1 MNVRDVQLPSEG
13 TPLPPSETTEPKPA
27 GKPGRKP
34 PPLASVPRSQ
44 ALPLS
49 FAQQR
54 LWFIDQLA
62 PGSHTYN
69 VPFFARLKGPLDVS
83 VLERSLAELVRRH
96 ESLRTTFTLVNG
108 QPVQR
113 IAPEHEFV
121 LPVERLEGVAEGE
134 REEVLRRLAEEEA
147 RRPFDLEK
155 GPMLR
160 ARLLR
165 VAEDDHVLLLSKH
178 HIVSDMWSLSQ
189 LERELSALYQSYV
202 RGEEP
207 SLPALSVQYAD
218 YATWQREWLKGEV
231 LETQLAWWK
240 QQLAGAPPVLELPTD
255 RPRPLV
261 QSARGAAR
269 RVMLSPVLSGAVKEL
284 SRKEAV
290 TPFMT
295 LLAGFHALLA
305 RYSGQTDIVVGSPI
319 SGRNRREV
327 EGLIGFFA
335 NTLALR
341 VDGSGDVCFRELL
354 GRVRK
359 TCLGAYAHQDLPFE
373 QLVDALQ
380 PVRDLSRSP
389 LFQVFFVQQG
399 SVPCAA
405 LELPGVSASEL
416 VVESGVSR
424 FDLTLF
430 VRETPE
436 GWLCIWEYST
446 DLYDEATVERMAAHY
461 VRLLEGAIA
470 RPEQRVSALPL
481 LSEEE
486 RWRVLVEWNQTR
498 TEYPREASVHELFE
512 EQVACRPGAV
522 AVEYEGR
529 RLTYAELNWRA
540 NQVARHLKKLGVTVG
555 TRVGLC
561 AGRSVE
567 LVVATLGILKAG
579 GAYVPLDPTYPA
591 ERLAFMVEDTAV
603 PVVLVQP
610 ELVSKL
616 PPVSAQVVELTEAS
630 FASESGENL
639 SQRVAPEAMAYVMY
653 TSGSTGK
660 PKGVCIPHRGIV
672 RLVRNTEYIQVTAE
686 DRVAQMSNTAFDAST
701 FELWGA
707 LLNGGRL
714 VGVPKEVALSP
725 RALAA
730 FVREQQVSVMF
741 VTTALFNQVAAE
753 CPDAF
758 RTAKYVLFGGEAA
771 DPRWVK
777 EVLEKGAPEHLV
789 NGYGPTEVTTFTC
802 CYGMQEPGQVGH
814 SVPIGRPVSNTEVY
828 VLDERM
834 QPVPVGVVGEL
845 YVGGDGLAL
854 GYLNR
859 PELTAEKF
867 VAHPFSTEPEARLY
881 RTGDLVR
888 YRPDGNLEY
897 MGRRDEQVKVR
908 GFRIEL
914 GEVEAALSKHPGVGE
929 VVVTAR
935 DEGPGGKRLVAY
947 VVPRE
952 GQEVDAGALRALLK
966 QTLPEHMVPSAF
978 VWLEALPLTPNGKVD
993 RKALPAPEAEA
1004 PTREGYVAP
1013 RTELEQRI
1021 ADIWATLL
1029 KQQRVGA
1036 HDNFFELGGHSLL
1049 ATQVATRLREAL
1061 QRELPVRVLFE
1072 APTVAELAQRLESAA
1087 GGSQGVQPP
1096 PLVPMPKDGE
1106 LPLSFAQ
1113 QRLWFI
1119 EQFAPGGFAY
1129 NLPFVTR
1136 LKGQLDVAALERSL
1150 AELMRRHEA
1159 LRTTFTQVDGQP
1171 VQRVAAELTLTLP
1184 VERLEELPQEARSGA
1199 VQRRVEEEFRR
1210 GFNLEKGPLV
1220 RVLLLRVTA
1229 EEHVLVLVMH
1239 HIVGDGW
1246 SLGVLVRELS
1256 ALYEAFSTGV
1266 EPALAALPV
1275 QYGDYARWQR
1285 EWLKGEVLETQ
1296 LSWWKQRLAGAPPAL
1311 ELPTDR
1317 PRPPVQTFRGAT
1329 LAVRLPAALSGAIR
1343 ELNRREGV
1351 TPFMTFLAAYQ
1362 ALLARYSGQTD
1373 IVVGSPIAGRTQR
1386 ELEGLIGF
1394 FVNTLALRVDAPA
1407 NTSFR
1412 ELLVRTREA
1421 CLGAYAHQDMPFEQ
1435 LVNALHPVRDL
1446 SRPALFQV
1454 MFALQESSPA
1464 LSLSGV
1470 SSEEVAFEPGLAKFE
1485 LTLFV
1490 REGAEGWVSQWEYNT
1505 DLFDGATVERM
1516 AAHYVRLLEGALAR
1530 PEQRLSELP
1539 LLSEEERRRVLVEW
1553 NQTRTEYPREASV
1566 HELFEEQVACR
1577 PGAVAVEYEGRRL
1590 TYAELNWR
1598 ANQVARHL
1606 KRLGVTV
1613 GTRVGLCAGRSVEL
1627 VVATLGILKA
1637 GGAYVPLDPTYPA
1650 ERLAFMVE
1658 DTAVPVVLVQPEL
1671 MSKLPPVSAQ
1681 VVELTEASCASE
1693 SGENLSQR
1701 VAPEAMAYV
1710 MYTSGSTGKPKGV
1723 CIPHRGI
1730 VRTVRNTNHV
1740 RFTEQDRVAQMS
1752 NTAFDASTFELWGAL
1767 LNGATLLGVPKEVA
1781 LSPRAL
1787 AAFVREQQVSVMFVT
1802 TALFNQVAAE
1812 CPDAFRTAKYV
1823 LFGGEAADP
1832 RWVKEVLEKGA
1843 PEHLVNGYGPTEVTT
1858 FTCCYGMQE
1867 PGQVG
1872 HSVPIGRPV
1881 SNTEVYVLDERMQP
1895 VPVGVV
1901 GELYA
1906 GGDGLALGYLNRP
1919 ELTAEKFV
1927 AHPFS
1932 TEPEARLYRTG
1943 DLVRYRPD
1951 GNLEYMG
1958 RRDEQVKVRGFR
1970 IELGEVEAAL
1980 SKHPGVGEVVVTAR
1994 DEGPGG
2000 KRLVAYV
2007 VPREGQEVDAGAL
2020 RALLKQTLPEHMV
2033 PSAFVWLE
2041 ALPLTPNGKVDRKA
2055 LPAPE
2060 AEAPTREGY
2069 VAPRT
2074 ELEQRIADIWAP
2086 LLKQQRVGAHD
2097 NFFELG
2103 GHSLLAT
2110 QVATRLREALQR
2122 ELPVRVLFEAPTV
2135 AELAARLESMPGGQQ
2150 GRQLA
2155 PLVPVPREGG
2165 LPLSFAQ
2172 QRLWFIEQLEPGGF
2186 TYNVPYAVRLKG
2198 QLDVSAL
2205 DRSLREI
2212 VRRHE
2217 SLRTTFV
2224 QVDGRPV
2231 QRIASEQRLTLRV
2244 ERLEGQ
2250 SSDAVRL
2257 RVEQEARRPFEL
2269 ETGPLVRAVLLR
2281 AAADEHVL
2289 VLVMHHIACDVWSL
2303 DLLLR
2308 ELETLYR
2315 AFSSGTEPA
2324 LLPLPVQYADY
2335 ATWQREWLKGEVLE
2349 EQLSWWKQQLAGA
2362 PPVLELPTDRPRPA
2376 VQTFRGTYLA
2386 MPLPPALSAA
2396 VKKLSHEEGVTQ
2408 FMAFLAAYQALLARY
2423 SGQADIVVGS
2433 PISGRNRREVEGL
2446 IGFFLN
2452 TLALRVDVSDD
2463 VSFRVLLRR
2472 VRESC
2477 LGAYAHQDL
2486 PFEQLVDALQPVRDL
2501 SRSPLFQVMFVY
2513 QTALTAMA
2521 LPGVSV
2527 DEFAFQPGMA
2537 KFDLTLFVR
2546 ETPNGLV
2553 SLWEYNTDL
2562 YDEATVERMAAHYV
2576 RLLEGAV
2583 SNPEQRV
2590 SALPLMGE
2598 EERRR
2603 VVVEFND
2610 TAVLHAPARGV
2621 HELFEAWA
2629 DRTPEA
2635 VAVSFGEE
2643 RLTYG
2648 ELNRKANRL
2657 AHHLRTLGVG
2667 PDVPVGLCVK
2677 RSLELAVG
2685 VLGVLKAGGAYVPL
2699 DPAYPAE
2706 RLALMLNASR
2716 APVLLTQQALKDTL
2730 PASEARR
2737 LYLDADEGAWAG
2749 SSEANPESV
2758 SGPEVLAYVI
2768 YTSGSTG
2775 VPKGVAMHHRP
2786 LLNLMR
2792 WQVERSKAK
2801 KTLQFSALSF
2811 DVSFQELFSTWG
2823 AGGELVLIPEE
2834 LRLEARALLER
2845 MESSGVE
2852 RLFLPFVALQNLAEV
2867 ADREGLAPSRLK
2879 EIITAGEQL
2888 RVTPALRRLMKKL
2901 GGVLEN
2907 QYGPTE
2913 THVATAYRLEGS
2925 PENWPELPSIGKP
2938 IANTSVHLLDGN
2950 GEPVPVGVPGELHIG
2965 GAAVARGYLHR
2976 PELTQEKFV
2985 PDVLGVAPGR
2995 RLYRTGDYARYQAD
3009 GNLEFLGRRDAQVK
3023 VRGFRIELA
3032 EVEAALARHPTVKDV
3047 AVVAR
3052 EVSADGK
3059 RLVAY
3064 VVGQDGQAP
3073 AAGELKRFLKERL
3086 PEYMVPQFF
3095 VSLESFPLTPSGKV
3109 DRKSLPT
3116 PDVEIAREEFVAPR
3130 TELEQRVADLW
3141 ASLLGQ
3147 GRVGAHDNFFEL
3159 GGHSLLA
3166 MQVTSRL
3173 REELRVE
3180 LPVRVLFESPT
3191 VAELAQRLESMP
3203 GGKQELRPP
3212 PLVPMPRD
3220 GALPLSF
3227 AQQRLWFLDRFD
3239 SRSSLYN
3246 LALVLHLEGVLDVC
3260 ALERSFRVLVQRH
3273 EALRTTFQ
3281 QGEQGVFQVI
3291 SPTVELPLTVVDLRE
3306 LPEANREEEARRL
3319 FNEEVLRPFDLKV
3332 GPLLRV
3338 TLLRLGEAE
3347 HVLVLAMHHIVSDG
3361 WSMGV
3366 LARELKALYEAFLA
3380 GKESPLE
3387 ALPIQYADYATWQR
3401 EWLDGEVLRSR
3412 LSWWRQQ
3419 LEGATPVLEL
3429 PTDRPRPPVLRYR
3442 GALHYLTLPLALAEG
3457 LRKLS
3462 HQEGVTLFMTLLAGF
3477 QALLHRYSGQD
3488 DICVGSPIAG
3498 RNHAEVEGLIGFF
3511 VNMLVMRA
3519 RVRGD
3524 APFRELLRQVKETA
3538 LGAYAHQELPFEK
3551 LVEEL
3556 KPARDTRRTPLF
3568 QVAFALQNTPSPE
3581 LALPGIVSRSLSL
3594 AGQTSRFDLTLSLR
3608 ETAAGLE
3615 GVVEYNT
3622 DLFEASTID
3631 RMFGHLRMLLEGV
3644 VANPGCRI
3652 GELPL
3657 LSEEERRRVLVE
3669 WNQTRTE
3676 YPRDASVHALF
3687 EEQVERRPGAVAME
3701 SEGARL
3707 TYAELN
3713 RRANQVAW
3721 SLRRL
3726 GVAVGTP
3733 VGLCA
3738 GRSLEMV
3745 VATLGILKAG
3755 GAYVPLDASY
3765 PVERLAFMLEDTAVP
3780 VVLVQPELASKLP
3793 PTKAKVVELSE
3804 EVFAHERGEN
3814 LAEPVGAE
3822 SLAYVMYTSGSTGRP
3837 KGVCIPHRAIVRLV
3851 RDTQFLQVTAED
3863 RFTLMSNTSFDA
3875 ATLELWGALLN
3886 GATLVRVPREV
3897 VLSPRTLAAFLREQ
3911 QASHMFVTTA
3921 LFNRVAAECPDAFQT
3936 MKYVVF
3942 GGEAADPRWVREVLE
3957 KGAPEHLVNGYGPT
3971 ENTTFSTTYEVKA
3984 VPEGATSVPIG
3995 RPISNS
4001 EAYVLDAWM
4010 QPVPVGVAGELYVGG
4025 DGLALEYLNRPELT
4039 AEKFVAHPFS
4049 QKPGAKLYKTGD
4061 VAKYLPDGNLE
4072 YLGRRDA
4079 QVKVRGFRIE
4089 LGEIEAALAKHP
4101 GVGEVVVTV
4110 RDEELGGK
4118 RLVAY
4123 VVPRQEVV
4131 AGALRAFLK
4140 QSLPEQMVPSAFVLL
4155 ESLPLTPNGK
4165 VDREALPAPEAIGEA
4180 REAYVAPR
4188 TELEQV
4194 VAGLWASLLKQPR
4207 VGAREHFFELGG
4219 HSLLAMQAVLRLR
4232 EMLRVDLPVRVL
4244 FEAPTV
4250 AELAVRLE
4258 ALLGERPVFQT
4269 PPLVPVPREGPLPLS
4284 FAQQRL
4290 WFMDRL
4296 SPDSPLYNIYMALRL
4311 DGALDVTVLE
4321 RCFTELVRRHEP
4333 LRTTFQQGQG
4343 GAVQVIAPP
4352 TPLSLTTVDLR
4363 AVPEGT
4369 REEELRRLTTE
4380 ESLRPFN
4387 LTLGPLLRVTLLRL
4401 GEAEH
4406 VLVLVLHHIVS
4417 DGWSMGVLVRELK
4430 ALYEAFLAGKQSP
4443 LEALPIQY
4451 ADYATWQR
4459 EWLDGEVLSTQLAW
4473 WRAQLEG
4480 APTALEL
4487 PTDRPRPAVKT
4498 YRGAVQR
4505 VHLPLALTEGLR
4517 KLSHQEGV
4525 TLFMTLLAG
4534 FQALLHRYS
4543 GQDDICVGSPIA
4555 GRDHAE
4561 VEGLIGFFVNMLVL
4575 RARVKGEAP
4584 FRELLR
4590 QVKETALGAY
4600 AHQEVPFEKLVEE
4613 LKPER
4618 DTRRTPL
4625 FQVLFVLQ
4633 NAPLEELTLP
4643 GLMLQPLSVEGQTA
4657 RYELTLSLQETDAGL
4672 EGGIE
4677 YNTDLFDAETVARM
4691 MAHYTR
4697 LLEGAVARPEQPVAV
4712 LPLLTEEERRQV
4724 LVEWNQT
4731 WTEYPRASI
4740 HSLFEEQVALRPEAV
4755 AAEYEARRLTY
4766 AELNRRANQ
4775 VARSLRRLGV
4785 GKGTLVGLCS
4795 GRSLE
4800 LVVAML
4806 GILKAGGAYVPLDP
4820 SYPQERLAFMLEDTA
4835 VPVVLVRPEL
4845 ASKLPPTKAKVVEL
4859 SEEAFAHERGE
4870 NLEEPVGAES
4880 LAYVMYTS
4888 GSTGKPKG
4896 VCIPH
4901 RGVVRLVRDTC
4912 VLQVTAEDRFTQ
4924 MSNTSFDA
4932 SNLELWGALLNGAT
4946 VVVVPKEVALSPKA
4960 LASFLREKQ
4969 VSVVVLTTALFNQ
4982 VAAECPDAFQT
4993 VPSVMFG
5000 GEAADPRWLREVL
5013 RRSHGVRLL
5022 NLYGPTE
5029 NTTNTTWYEVNEV
5042 PEGATSVPIGR
5053 PVSNTEVYVLD
5064 ERMQLVPVGLTGELY
5079 VGGDGLALGY
5089 LNRPELTAEKFVA
5102 HPFST
5107 EPAARLYRTGDLV
5120 KYLPDGN
5127 LEFLGRRDTQVK
5139 VRGFRIEL
5147 GEIEVALAKH
5157 PSVREAVVAVRD
5169 DGPSGGWLVAYV
5181 VPREG
5186 QEVETAALRSFLK
5199 DSLPEH
5205 LVPSAFVTL
5214 KALPLT
5220 PNGKVDRKALPA
5232 PDMLR
5237 TGRDYVSPES
5247 GLEQSLAAIWAE
5259 VLRLD
5264 RVGAGDN
5271 FFDLGGN
5278 SLLLQAVHV
5287 KVEALV
5293 GREVPMV
5300 ELFQFSTVR
5309 ALAAYLSGASGSV
5322 SVEDSS
5328 AAGGNRREGMRRL
5341 AQHRRGRPGS
5351 N

>member
-1 MNVRDVQLPSEG
+1 M
-13 TPLPPSETTEPKPA
+13 
-27 GKPGRKP
+27 RKP
-34 PPLASVPRSQ
+34 VRRPPPMVPVSRD
-44 ALPLS
+44 APLPLS

-62 PGSHTYN
+62 PGGHTYN
-69 VPFFARLKGPLDVS
+69 VPFFVRLKGSLDVAALQKS
-83 VLERSLAELVRRH
+83 FTGLLRRH

-113 IAPEHEFV
+113 IAPEHGFV
-121 LPVERLEGVAEGE
+121 LPVESLGGVAEGE

-147 RRPFDLEK
+147 RRAFDLEK
-155 GPMLR
+155 GPVIR

-165 VAEDDHVLLLSKH
+165 VTADDHVLLLSKH
-178 HIVSDMWSLSQ
+178 HIVSDMWSLTQ
-189 LERELSALYQSYV
+189 LERDLSALYQAYV

-207 SLPALSVQYAD
+207 ALPALPVQYAD
-218 YATWQREWLKGEV
+218 YAMWQREWLKGEV
-231 LETQLAWWK
+231 LEAHLGWWK

-255 RPRPLV
+255 RPRPPV

-269 RVMLSPVLSGAVKEL
+269 RVMLSPALSGAVKEL
-284 SRKEAV
+284 SSKAAV
-290 TPFMT
+290 TQFMT

-305 RYSGQTDIVVGSPI
+305 RYSGQADIVVGSPI

-327 EGLIGFFA
+327 EGLIGFFT

-341 VDGSGDVCFRELL
+341 VDGSGDMSFRELL
-354 GRVRK
+354 GQVRES
-359 TCLGAYAHQDLPFE
+359 CLGAYAHQELPFE

-380 PVRDLSRSP
+380 PARDLSRSP
-389 LFQVFFVQQG
+389 LFQVFFVHQG

-424 FDLTLF
+424 FDLMLS

-436 GWLCIWEYST
+436 GWLCIWEYNT
-446 DLYDEATVERMAAHY
+446 DLYEEATVERMAAHY
-461 VRLLEGAIA
+461 VRLLEGAVA
-470 RPEQRVSALPL
+470 HPEQKLSALPL
-481 LSEEE
+481 MSEEE
-486 RWRVLVEWNQTR
+486 RRRVVVEFNDTGVLYAPARGVHELFEAWADRRPEAVAVSFGEERLTYGELNRKANRLAHHLRTWGVGPDVPVGLCVKRSLELAVGVLGILKAGGAYVPLDPAYPAERLALMLNASRAPVLLTQKMLEDSLPASEAKRLYLEADESTWAGCSEANPESVSGPEALAYVIYTSGSTGVPKGVAMHHRPLLNLMRWQVERSGAKRTLQFSALSFDVSFQELFSTWGAGGELVLIAEEMRLEARALLEKMESSGVERLYLPFVALQNLAEVADREGLAPSRLREVITAGEQLRVTPALRGWLGRMKGCVLENQYGPTETHVATAYRMEGEPEKWPELPSIGKPIANTSVHLLDGNGEPVPVGVPGELYIGGVAVARGYLHRPELTQEKFVPDVFGVRGERLYRTGDYARYLADGNIEFLGRRDAQVKVRGFRIELAEVEAALARHPSVKDVAVVAREVGAGGKQLVAYVVGKEGQAPGAGELKSFLKERLPEYMVPSAFVRLESFPLTPSGKVDRKSLPAPEMEATGTQYVAPRTVMEEVVAGVWAPLLSLGRVGAHDNFFELGGHSLLATQVASRLREVLQLDVPVRLLFESATVAELAQRLESAVGGGRGTRPPPLVPMPSDGELPLSFAQQRLWFIEQFAPGGFAYNLPFVTRLKGKLEVAALERSLTELMRRHEALRTTFAQVDGKPVQRVAAESALALPVESLEALPEGERARELQRRVEEEFRRAFDLEMGPLVRALLLRVTVEEHVLVLVMHHIIGDGWSLGVLVRELAELYEAFSSGAEPALAALPVQYADYALWQREWLKGEVLEAQLSWWKGRLAGAPTALELPTDRPRPAVQSFRGATLAVRLPAELSGVIRELNRREGVTPFMTFLAAYQALLARYSGQRDIVVGSPIAGRTQREMEGLIGFFVNTLALRVDATGEVGFRTLLRRVREACLGAYAHQDMPFEQLVNALHPVRDLSRPALFQVMFALQEPSPTLSLTGVSSEEVTFEAGLAKFELTLFVREGAEGWESQWEYNTDLFDEGTVARMAAHYVRLLESALASPERRIDELPLLTEEERRQLLVEWNQTR
-498 TEYPREASVHELFE
+498 TEYPREASVHALFE
-512 EQVACRPGAV
+512 EQVEHRPAAV
-522 AVEYEGR
+522 AVEYEGK
-529 RLTYAELNWRA
+529 RLTYAELNGRA
-540 NQVARHLKKLGVTVG
+540 NQVARALRRLGVTVG

-591 ERLAFMVEDTAV
+591 ERLSFMVEDTAV
-603 PVVLVQP
+603 PVVLAQP

-616 PPVSAQVVELTEAS
+616 PPVSAKVVELTEAS
-630 FASESGENL
+630 FASESGEDL
-639 SQRVAPEAMAYVMY
+639 GQRVAPEALAYVMY
-653 TSGSTGK
+653 TSGSTGR

-672 RLVRNTEYIQVTAE
+672 RTVRNTNYVRFTER
-686 DRVAQMSNTAFDAST
+686 DRVTQMSNTAFDAST

-707 LLNGGRL
+707 LLNGATL
-714 VGVPKEVALSP
+714 LGVPREVALSP
-725 RALAA
+725 KALAA
-730 FVREQQVSVMF
+730 FLREQQASVVF

-802 CYGMQEPGQVGH
+802 CYGMREPGQVGQV
-814 SVPIGRPVSNTEVY
+814 VPIGRPVSNTDVY

-834 QPVPVGVVGEL
+834 QPVPLGVVGEL
-845 YVGGDGLAL
+845 YAGGDGLAL
-854 GYLNR
+854 GYLDR

-867 VAHPFSTEPEARLY
+867 VAHPFSAEPEARLY

-888 YRPDGNLEY
+888 YRPDGSLEY
-897 MGRRDEQVKVR
+897 LGRRDAQVKVR

-914 GEVEAALSKHPGVGE
+914 GEVEAALAKHPGVGE

-935 DEGPGGKRLVAY
+935 EDGPGGKRLVAY

-952 GQEVDAGALRALLK
+952 GQEVGAGALRALLK

-978 VWLEALPLTPNGKVD
+978 VVLEALPLTPNGKVD
-993 RKALPAPEAEA
+993 RKALPAPEAEGTA
-1004 PTREGYVAP
+1004 REGYVAP
-1013 RTELEQRI
+1013 RTELELVV
-1021 ADIWATLL
+1021 ADIWAPLL
-1029 KQQRVGA
+1029 KQRVGA
-1036 HDNFFELGGHSLL
+1036 LDNFFELGGHSLL
-1049 ATQVATRLREAL
+1049 AAQVATRLREVL
-1061 QRELPVRVLFE
+1061 QRELPL
-1072 APTVAELAQRLESAA
+1072 
-1087 GGSQGVQPP
+1087 
-1096 PLVPMPKDGE
+1096 
-1106 LPLSFAQ
+1106 
-1113 QRLWFI
+1113 
-1119 EQFAPGGFAY
+1119 
-1129 NLPFVTR
+1129 
-1136 LKGQLDVAALERSL
+1136 
-1150 AELMRRHEA
+1150 
-1159 LRTTFTQVDGQP
+1159 
-1171 VQRVAAELTLTLP
+1171 
-1184 VERLEELPQEARSGA
+1184 
-1199 VQRRVEEEFRR
+1199 
-1210 GFNLEKGPLV
+1210 
-1220 RVLLLRVTA
+1220 
-1229 EEHVLVLVMH
+1229 
-1239 HIVGDGW
+1239 
-1246 SLGVLVRELS
+1246 
-1256 ALYEAFSTGV
+1256 
-1266 EPALAALPV
+1266 
-1275 QYGDYARWQR
+1275 
-1285 EWLKGEVLETQ
+1285 
-1296 LSWWKQRLAGAPPAL
+1296 
-1311 ELPTDR
+1311 
-1317 PRPPVQTFRGAT
+1317 
-1329 LAVRLPAALSGAIR
+1329 
-1343 ELNRREGV
+1343 
-1351 TPFMTFLAAYQ
+1351 
-1362 ALLARYSGQTD
+1362 
-1373 IVVGSPIAGRTQR
+1373 
-1386 ELEGLIGF
+1386 
-1394 FVNTLALRVDAPA
+1394 
-1407 NTSFR
+1407 
-1412 ELLVRTREA
+1412 
-1421 CLGAYAHQDMPFEQ
+1421 
-1435 LVNALHPVRDL
+1435 
-1446 SRPALFQV
+1446 
-1454 MFALQESSPA
+1454 
-1464 LSLSGV
+1464 
-1470 SSEEVAFEPGLAKFE
+1470 
-1485 LTLFV
+1485 
-1490 REGAEGWVSQWEYNT
+1490 
-1505 DLFDGATVERM
+1505 
-1516 AAHYVRLLEGALAR
+1516 
-1530 PEQRLSELP
+1530 
-1539 LLSEEERRRVLVEW
+1539 
-1553 NQTRTEYPREASV
+1553 
-1566 HELFEEQVACR
+1566 
-1577 PGAVAVEYEGRRL
+1577 
-1590 TYAELNWR
+1590 
-1598 ANQVARHL
+1598 
-1606 KRLGVTV
+1606 
-1613 GTRVGLCAGRSVEL
+1613 
-1627 VVATLGILKA
+1627 
-1637 GGAYVPLDPTYPA
+1637 
-1650 ERLAFMVE
+1650 
-1658 DTAVPVVLVQPEL
+1658 
-1671 MSKLPPVSAQ
+1671 
-1681 VVELTEASCASE
+1681 
-1693 SGENLSQR
+1693 
-1701 VAPEAMAYV
+1701 
-1710 MYTSGSTGKPKGV
+1710 
-1723 CIPHRGI
+1723 
-1730 VRTVRNTNHV
+1730 
-1740 RFTEQDRVAQMS
+1740 
-1752 NTAFDASTFELWGAL
+1752 
-1767 LNGATLLGVPKEVA
+1767 
-1781 LSPRAL
+1781 
-1787 AAFVREQQVSVMFVT
+1787 
-1802 TALFNQVAAE
+1802 
-1812 CPDAFRTAKYV
+1812 
-1823 LFGGEAADP
+1823 
-1832 RWVKEVLEKGA
+1832 
-1843 PEHLVNGYGPTEVTT
+1843 
-1858 FTCCYGMQE
+1858 
-1867 PGQVG
+1867 
-1872 HSVPIGRPV
+1872 
-1881 SNTEVYVLDERMQP
+1881 
-1895 VPVGVV
+1895 
-1901 GELYA
+1901 
-1906 GGDGLALGYLNRP
+1906 
-1919 ELTAEKFV
+1919 
-1927 AHPFS
+1927 
-1932 TEPEARLYRTG
+1932 
-1943 DLVRYRPD
+1943 
-1951 GNLEYMG
+1951 
-1958 RRDEQVKVRGFR
+1958 
-1970 IELGEVEAAL
+1970 
-1980 SKHPGVGEVVVTAR
+1980 
-1994 DEGPGG
+1994 
-2000 KRLVAYV
+2000 
-2007 VPREGQEVDAGAL
+2007 
-2020 RALLKQTLPEHMV
+2020 
-2033 PSAFVWLE
+2033 
-2041 ALPLTPNGKVDRKA
+2041 
-2055 LPAPE
+2055 
-2060 AEAPTREGY
+2060 
-2069 VAPRT
+2069 
-2074 ELEQRIADIWAP
+2074 
-2086 LLKQQRVGAHD
+2086 
-2097 NFFELG
+2097 
-2103 GHSLLAT
+2103 
-2110 QVATRLREALQR
+2110 
-2122 ELPVRVLFEAPTV
+2122 RVLFEAPTV
-2135 AELAARLESMPGGQQ
+2135 AELAARLESMPGGHQ
-2150 GRQLA
+2150 GRQLS

-2198 QLDVSAL
+2198 RLDVSAL
-2205 DRSLREI
+2205 ERSLREI

-2231 QRIASEQRLTLRV
+2231 QRIAPEQVLTLPV
-2244 ERLEGQ
+2244 ESLEGLP
-2250 SSDAVRL
+2250 SDAVRL
-2257 RVEQEARRPFEL
+2257 RVEQEARRPFDL
-2269 ETGPLVRAVLLR
+2269 ETGPVVRVVLLR

-2303 DLLLR
+2303 DLMLR

-2315 AFSSGTEPA
+2315 ALSSGEEPA
-2324 LLPLPVQYADY
+2324 LPPLPVQYADY

-2349 EQLSWWKQQLAGA
+2349 AQLSWWKQQLAEA
-2362 PPVLELPTDRPRPA
+2362 PPVLELSTDRPRPA
-2376 VQTFRGTYLA
+2376 VQTFRGAYLS
-2386 MPLPPALSAA
+2386 MPLPAALSEA
-2396 VKKLSHEEGVTQ
+2396 VKKLSHEEGVTR

-2423 SGQADIVVGS
+2423 SGQTDIVVGS

-2452 TLALRVDVSDD
+2452 TLALRVDASGD
-2463 VSFRVLLRR
+2463 VGFRELLRR

-2486 PFEQLVDALQPVRDL
+2486 PFEQLVDALQPMRDL

-2513 QTALTAMA
+2513 QTALTVMA

-2553 SLWEYNTDL
+2553 SVWEYNTDL
-2562 YDEATVERMAAHYV
+2562 YEEATVGRMAAHYV

-2583 SNPEQRV
+2583 AHPEQKL
-2590 SALPLMGE
+2590 SALPLMSE

-2610 TAVLHAPARGV
+2610 TGVLYAPARGV

-2629 DRTPEA
+2629 DRRPEA

-2657 AHHLRTLGVG
+2657 AHHLRTWGVG

-2685 VLGVLKAGGAYVPL
+2685 VLGILKAGGAYVPL

-2716 APVLLTQQALKDTL
+2716 APVLLTQKMLEDSL
-2730 PASEARR
+2730 PASEAKR
-2737 LYLDADEGAWAG
+2737 LYLEADESAWAG
-2749 SSEANPESV
+2749 CSEANPQPLA
-2758 SGPEVLAYVI
+2758 GPEALAYVI

-2792 WQVERSKAK
+2792 WQVERSGAK

-2823 AGGELVLIPEE
+2823 AGGELVLIAEE
-2834 LRLEARALLER
+2834 MRLEARALLEK

-2852 RLFLPFVALQNLAEV
+2852 RLYLPFVALQNLAEV
-2867 ADREGLAPSRLK
+2867 ADREGLAPSRLR
-2879 EIITAGEQL
+2879 EVITAGEQL
-2888 RVTPALRRLMKKL
+2888 RVTPALRGWLGRMK
-2901 GGVLEN
+2901 GCVLEN

-2913 THVATAYRLEGS
+2913 THVATAYRMEGE
-2925 PENWPELPSIGKP
+2925 PEKWPELPSIGKP

-2950 GEPVPVGVPGELHIG
+2950 GEPVPVGVPGELYIG
-2965 GAAVARGYLHR
+2965 GVAVARGYLHR

-2985 PDVLGVAPGR
+2985 PDVFGVRGE
-2995 RLYRTGDYARYQAD
+2995 RLYRTGDYARYLAD
-3009 GNLEFLGRRDAQVK
+3009 GNIEFLGRRDAQVK

-3032 EVEAALARHPTVKDV
+3032 EVEAALAKHPSVKDV

-3052 EVSADGK
+3052 EVGAGGK
-3059 RLVAY
+3059 QLVAY
-3064 VVGQDGQAP
+3064 VVGKEGQAP
-3073 AAGELKRFLKERL
+3073 GAGELKSFLKERL
-3086 PEYMVPQFF
+3086 PEYMVPRFF

-3109 DRKSLPT
+3109 DRRALPA
-3116 PDVEIAREEFVAPR
+3116 PDVEGMEREGFVAPR
-3130 TELEQRVADLW
+3130 TEMEQRVADLW
-3141 ASLLGQ
+3141 APLLGQ

-3180 LPVRVLFESPT
+3180 LPVRVLFEAPT
-3191 VAELAQRLESMP
+3191 VAELAHRLESMP
-3203 GGKQELRPP
+3203 GGKQVSRPP
-3212 PLVPMPRD
+3212 PLVPVPRD

-3239 SRSSLYN
+3239 PRSSLYN
-3246 LALVLHLEGVLDVC
+3246 LALVLRLEGALDVG
-3260 ALERSFRVLVQRH
+3260 ALERSFRALVHRH

-3291 SPTVELPLTVVDLRE
+3291 SSSVELPLAVVDLRE
-3306 LPEANREEEARRL
+3306 LPEGNREEEARRL
-3319 FNEEVLRPFDLKV
+3319 FNEEVLRPFDLKM

-3387 ALPIQYADYATWQR
+3387 ALPIQYADYAKWQR
-3401 EWLDGEVLRSR
+3401 EWLGGEVLSSR

-3419 LEGATPVLEL
+3419 LEGAPPTLEL

-3442 GALHYLTLPLALAEG
+3442 GALHYLTLPMALAEG

-3462 HQEGVTLFMTLLAGF
+3462 QREGVTLFMTLLAGF
-3477 QALLHRYSGQD
+3477 HALLHRYSGQD

-3511 VNMLVMRA
+3511 VNVLVMRA
-3519 RVRGD
+3519 RVKGE
-3524 APFRELLRQVKETA
+3524 APFRELLHQVKETA
-3538 LGAYAHQELPFEK
+3538 LGAYAHQEVPFEK

-3615 GVVEYNT
+3615 GVVEYST

-3631 RMFGHLRMLLEGV
+3631 RMFGHLRTLLEGV
-3644 VANPGCRI
+3644 VADPGRRV

-3657 LSEEERRRVLVE
+3657 LTEEERRRVLVE

-3676 YPRDASVHALF
+3676 YPREASVHALF
-3687 EEQVERRPGAVAME
+3687 EEQVTLRPGAVAVE
-3701 SEGARL
+3701 YEARRL
-3707 TYAELN
+3707 TYSELN
-3713 RRANQVAW
+3713 HRANQVARH
-3721 SLRRL
+3721 LRRL
-3726 GVAVGTP
+3726 GVTVGTP
-3733 VGLCA
+3733 VGLCSA
-3738 GRSLEMV
+3738 RSLEMV

-3755 GAYVPLDASY
+3755 GAYVPLDVSY
-3765 PVERLAFMLEDTAVP
+3765 PAERLAFMLEDTAVP
-3780 VVLVQPELASKLP
+3780 VVLVPPELTSKLP

-3804 EVFAHERGEN
+3804 ETFAHERGEN
-3814 LAEPVGAE
+3814 LEEPVGPE

-3851 RDTQFLQVTAED
+3851 RNTRYLQVTEED

-3886 GATLVRVPREV
+3886 GAALVGVPREV
-3897 VLSPRTLAAFLREQ
+3897 VLSPRALAAFLREQ
-3911 QASHMFVTTA
+3911 RASHMFVTTA
-3921 LFNRVAAECPDAFQT
+3921 LFNQVAAESPDAFRT

-3942 GGEAADPRWVREVLE
+3942 GGESADPRWAREVLE
-3957 KGAPEHLVNGYGPT
+3957 KGAPEHLLNGYGPT
-3971 ENTTFSTTYEVKA
+3971 ENTTFSTTYEVRE
-3984 VPEGATSVPIG
+3984 VPGDATSVSIG
-3995 RPISNS
+3995 KPISNS

-4010 QPVPVGVAGELYVGG
+4010 QPVPVGVPGELYVGG
-4025 DGLALEYLNRPELT
+4025 EGLALGYLNRPELT

-4049 QKPGAKLYKTGD
+4049 QEPGAKLYKTGD

-4089 LGEIEAALAKHP
+4089 LGEVEAALAKHP
-4101 GVGEVVVTV
+4101 GVGEVVVTA

-4123 VVPRQEVV
+4123 VVPRQEVAV
-4131 AGALRAFLK
+4131 GALRAFLK
-4140 QSLPEQMVPSAFVLL
+4140 ESLPEQMIPSAFVLL

-4165 VDREALPAPEAIGEA
+4165 VDRAALPVPEASGEA
-4180 REAYVAPR
+4180 RDTYVAPR

-4194 VAGLWASLLKQPR
+4194 VADLWAALLKQPR
-4207 VGAREHFFELGG
+4207 VGARDNFFELGG

-4232 EMLRVDLPVRVL
+4232 ETLRVELPVRVF

-4258 ALLGERPVFQT
+4258 ALLGERPVFQA
-4269 PPLVPVPREGPLPLS
+4269 PPLVPIPREGELPLS

-4321 RCFTELVRRHEP
+4321 HCFTELVRRHES
-4333 LRTTFQQGQG
+4333 LRTTFRQGRD

-4352 TPLSLTTVDLR
+4352 TALPLTTVDLR
-4363 AVPEGT
+4363 AVPERT
-4369 REEELRRLTTE
+4369 REEELRMLMAE
-4380 ESLRPFN
+4380 EALRPFD
-4387 LTLGPLLRVTLLRL
+4387 LTRGPLLRVTLLRL

-4406 VLVLVLHHIVS
+4406 VLVLVMHHIVS
-4417 DGWSMGVLVRELK
+4417 DGWSMGVLVRELR
-4430 ALYEAFLAGKQSP
+4430 ALYEAFLAGKKSP

-4451 ADYATWQR
+4451 ADYAKWQR
-4459 EWLDGEVLSTQLAW
+4459 EWLPGAVLSSQLAW
-4473 WRAQLEG
+4473 WRGQLEG
-4480 APTALEL
+4480 APPALEL

-4505 VHLPLALTEGLR
+4505 VHLPLKLAEGLR
-4517 KLSHQEGV
+4517 KLSQREGV

-4534 FQALLHRYS
+4534 FHALLHRYS
-4543 GQDDICVGSPIA
+4543 GQDDICVGSPTA
-4555 GRDHAE
+4555 GRDCRQ
-4561 VEGLIGFFVNMLVL
+4561 VEGLIGFFVNMLVM
-4575 RARVKGEAP
+4575 RARVRGEAP

-4613 LKPER
+4613 LKPAR

-4633 NAPLEELTLP
+4633 NAPLEDLTLP
-4643 GLMLQPLSVEGQTA
+4643 GLKLQPLSVEGHTA
-4657 RYELTLSLQETDAGL
+4657 KYELTLSLRETDTGL
-4672 EGGIE
+4672 EGGVE
-4677 YNTDLFDAETVARM
+4677 FNTDLFDAETVARM
-4691 MAHYTR
+4691 MGHYAR
-4697 LLEGAVARPEQPVAV
+4697 LLEGAVARPEQPVAA
-4712 LPLLTEEERRQV
+4712 LPLLTDEEQRRL

-4731 WTEYPRASI
+4731 RTEYPRQASI
-4740 HSLFEEQVALRPEAV
+4740 HTLFEEQVMFRPEAV

-4775 VARSLRRLGV
+4775 VARTLRRLGV
-4785 GKGTLVGLCS
+4785 GEGTRVGLCS

-4820 SYPQERLAFMLEDTA
+4820 SYPQDRLAFMLEDTA
-4835 VPVVLVRPEL
+4835 VPVVLVQPEL

-4859 SEEAFAHERGE
+4859 SEETFAHERGE
-4870 NLEEPVGAES
+4870 NLEEPVGPES

-4888 GSTGKPKG
+4888 GSTGRPKG

-4901 RGVVRLVRDTC
+4901 RGVVRLVRDTLA
-4912 VLQVTAEDRFTQ
+4912 LQVTAEDRFTQ

-4946 VVVVPKEVALSPKA
+4946 VVGVPKEVALSPKA
-4960 LASFLREKQ
+4960 LTSFLREKQ

-4982 VAAECPDAFQT
+4982 VAAECPDAFRT
-4993 VPSVMFG
+4993 VKHVLFG
-5000 GEAADPRWLREVL
+5000 GEAADPKWVGEVL
-5013 RRSHGVRLL
+5013 RWSGGVKLL

-5029 NTTNTTWYEVNEV
+5029 NTTNTTWYEVKEV

-5064 ERMQLVPVGLTGELY
+5064 ERMQPMPVGLTGELY

-5127 LEFLGRRDTQVK
+5127 LEFLGRRDDQVK

-5157 PSVREAVVAVRD
+5157 PGVREAVVSVRD
-5169 DGPSGGWLVAYV
+5169 DGPSGRWLVAYV
-5181 VPREG
+5181 VPRKG
-5186 QEVETAALRSFLK
+5186 EVETAALRSFLK
-5199 DSLPEH
+5199 ESLPEH
-5205 LVPSAFVTL
+5205 LVPSAIVTL
-5214 KALPLT
+5214 KTLPLT

-5232 PDMLR
+5232 PDMQR
-5237 TGRDYVSPES
+5237 TGRDYVAPES

-5259 VLRLD
+5259 VLRLE

-5287 KVEALV
+5287 KVEALM

-5309 ALAAYLSGASGSV
+5309 ALAAHLSGAPGPV
-5322 SVEDSS
+5322 SVGDSS
-5328 AAGGNRREGMRRL
+5328 ATGGNRREGMRRL